1 MVCCM
6 ITCVF
11 FKQKTAYEMRSSVWS
26 SDVCS
31 SDLDDYKAWLAW
43 ALDEMDG
50 CDILVP
56 ISSEGGGMGSE
67 KYWHNA
73 FEVDVMGPV
82 SAVEAVIPGLTEKA
96 SGSFV
101 LFAHTSAA
109 AATRGPAAPN
119 AITASPVPWGQRHA
133 LFPCQAAHPVQ

>member
-56 ISSEGGGMGSE
+56 ISSAGGGMGSE

-82 SAVEAVIPGLTEKA
+82 RAVEAVITGMTEKR
-96 SGSFV
+96 SEERRVGKECVS
-101 LFAHTSAA
+101 TCRS
-109 AATRGPAAPN
+109 RW
-119 AITASPVPWGQRHA
+119 SPYH
-133 LFPCQAAHPVQ
+133 